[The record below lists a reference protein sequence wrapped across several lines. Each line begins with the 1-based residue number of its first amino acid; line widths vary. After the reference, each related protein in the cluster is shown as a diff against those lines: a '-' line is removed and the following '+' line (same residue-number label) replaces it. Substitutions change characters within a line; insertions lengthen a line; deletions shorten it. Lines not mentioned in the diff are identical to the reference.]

1 MSNSYYHDGGAFSSS
16 SSSSSRDDN
25 ANGGEKKKKNLQQQS
40 LLSPVVDLNVGG
52 FKFTTSRASLCRF
65 PGSHLEAMFSGRHGT
80 GAIVDSRDGSYFI
93 DRDGR

>member
-1 MSNSYYHDGGAFSSS
+1 MNNSYYHDGGAFSSS
-16 SSSSSRDDN
+16 SRDDN
-25 ANGGEKKKKNLQQQS
+25 GNGEKKKKNLQQQS

-65 PGSHLEAMFSGRHGT
+65 PGSHLEAIFSGRHGT